1 MKYLRVFESIDLDP
15 GVFHCDAGQC
25 VSRCTQLPGRVTR
38 QSILNGLRSLSALYS
53 WHTLRPHQSTCSEMN
68 GTRSLEINIRTW
80 KADQKRFNKYL
91 QLYHQLKLKPH
102 VSLSLP
108 TAENFIE
115 DWHYWI
121 FPLSLLLQLRLLLLI
136 FQMSNRDMESSLA
149 TADKTY
155 KTIRKYDTLKLYQ
168 SKASSWELRRLLL
181 CEASNKFHNQRFRKK
196 TLRVVNKI
204 QFPKICSH
212 LCKDCQKL

>member
-80 KADQKRFNKYL
+80 KLLRKCFTNIFNYTTNLNVKAWVY
-91 QLYHQLKLKPH
+91 
-102 VSLSLP
+102 
-108 TAENFIE
+108 
-115 DWHYWI
+115 
-121 FPLSLLLQLRLLLLI
+121 LLLRI
-136 FQMSNRDMESSLA
+136 SLNSDIVG
-149 TADKTY
+149 TFPWVCYYCSGFCFLSFKWVIETS
-155 KTIRKYDTLKLYQ
+155 R
-168 SKASSWELRRLLL
+168 ELP
-181 CEASNKFHNQRFRKK
+181 CH
-196 TLRVVNKI
+196 
-204 QFPKICSH
+204 CW
-212 LCKDCQKL
+212 

>member
-1 MKYLRVFESIDLDP
+1 
-15 GVFHCDAGQC
+15 
-25 VSRCTQLPGRVTR
+25 
-38 QSILNGLRSLSALYS
+38 
-53 WHTLRPHQSTCSEMN
+53 MN

-80 KADQKRFNKYL
+80 KADQKRFYKYL
-91 QLYHQLKLKPH
+91 QLYHQLRASRKSEFTNCWEFHSTLTLLD
-102 VSLSLP
+102 LS
-108 TAENFIE
+108 
-115 DWHYWI
+115 
-121 FPLSLLLQLRLLLLI
+121 LSLLLQLRLLLLI